1 MAATAGRT
9 GDADRLLKY
18 ALLAPALA
26 VIAATLG
33 YPLVQSFWYSLHDWN
48 LGRQASIGPFVGVA
62 NYVQALTDDPEFWNS
77 VRITLVFTVAS
88 VILTLGVALALA
100 MLLSGGRAIEV
111 NVRTLLVI
119 PFAMSPALLGISWR
133 FLLNPEFGAAD
144 AVLKWLIP
152 PLRGQALLAE
162 PSLAMCALV
171 AVDVWHWA
179 PYFML
184 TFVGALA
191 SLPQDTIDAAEV
203 DGAGRLRAFFEVILP
218 QLRPVLAITI
228 LLKTIFSLKMLDQVV
243 TMTSGGP
250 GSSTST
256 LPYSIYETAFRFFDL
271 GYGASVAYLLAAV
284 MLVLAVIYSRMV
296 TEKQA

>member
-1 MAATAGRT
+1 M
-9 GDADRLLKY
+9 LKY
-18 ALLAPALA
+18 ALLAPALLIIA
-26 VIAATLG
+26 VTLV
-33 YPLVQSFWYSLHDWN
+33 YPLLQSFWYSLHDWN
-48 LGRQASIGPFVGVA
+48 LGRQATLGPFVGLR
-62 NYVQALTDDPEFWNS
+62 NYRQILTDDPDFWNS
-77 VRITLVFTVAS
+77 VRVTLLFTLPSVA
-88 VILTLGVALALA
+88 LTLGIALAMA

-111 NVRTLLVI
+111 NVRTLMVI
-119 PFAMSPALLGISWR
+119 PFAMSPALVGVSWR

-152 PLRGQALLAE
+152 PLHGIPLLAE
-162 PSLAMCALV
+162 PTFAMVSLI

-191 SLPQDTIDAAEV
+191 SLPQETIDAAEM

-218 QLRPVLAITI
+218 QMRPVLAIAI

-250 GSSTST
+250 GTATVT
-256 LPYSIYETAFRFFDL
+256 LPYAIYETAFRFFDL
-271 GYGASVAYLLAAV
+271 GYAAAIAYLLAAV

-296 TEKQA
+296 MERSP

>member
-1 MAATAGRT
+1 M
-9 GDADRLLKY
+9 
-18 ALLAPALA
+18 
-26 VIAATLG
+26 
-33 YPLVQSFWYSLHDWN
+33 
-48 LGRQASIGPFVGVA
+48 
-62 NYVQALTDDPEFWNS
+62 TDDPDFWNS
-77 VRITLVFTVAS
+77 VRVTLVFTVAS
-88 VILTLGVALALA
+88 VMLTLGTALALA
-100 MLLSGGRAIEV
+100 MLLAGGRAIEV

-144 AVLKWLIP
+144 AVLKGADPAIARPGGSWQS
-152 PLRGQALLAE
+152 RR
-162 PSLAMCALV
+162 LAMCALV
-171 AVDVWHWA
+171 MVDVWHWA

-203 DGAGRLRAFFEVILP
+203 DGAGRLRAFFQVILP

-250 GSSTST
+250 GSATTT
-256 LPYSIYETAFRFFDL
+256 LALLDLRDRVPLLRPRLRRRPSPTCSPLSCWCWRSSIPACWRRSEAMSDAALPALGTARQTPRR
-271 GYGASVAYLLAAV
+271 GRPRPGAGGARPAPRPPA
-284 MLVLAVIYSRMV
+284 RR
-296 TEKQA
+296 